1 MKIKLTEYF
10 MKRPTLFWSLMTFIL
25 IAGVL
30 AFLQMPKLEDPAV
43 SVKQAM
49 VIVPYPGA
57 TAHEVELKV
66 AQTMEDELRAL
77 PNVKKI
83 KSECQNGMATIT
95 VEFQMTVL
103 QKDLEQHFDLLR
115 RKVNDSRSKLPQDCY
130 DPIVI
135 DDMMDVYGIFYAFTG
150 EGYSYPELY
159 KYAKLIRRELLGV
172 KGVKR
177 ILITGNRDEVIQITL
192 SKEKIARNGII
203 PTQIMMSLQNAG
215 KTVNAGSYQNESDR
229 LPLHVSSA
237 VTDEED
243 IRNLLIRTPQGK
255 TIRLG
260 DIAQIER
267 TYSEPQR
274 NGFFV
279 DGKPAL
285 AICLTMEENAIV
297 PDVGKAVEKRL
308 AEIMPQIPVGM
319 EMEKIFFQPD
329 KVDEAISS
337 FMVNLVE
344 SVLIV
349 ILILIFTMGFR
360 SGLIIGFGLILTIA
374 VSFPI
379 LLMCGTTLQRI
390 SLGAFIVAMGMLVD
404 NAIVIM
410 DGILIDKARGVG
422 PKTYLYR
429 IGQHTAMPL
438 LGATLIAVSTFL
450 AVYLS
455 PDSAGEY
462 AGDLFLV
469 LCVSLLASWILA
481 LTQVPVCAKSWL
493 PTREKKTQQPQ
504 IYHSP
509 IHRFIRRTISLLV
522 EYKKTT
528 LATAFIL
535 LTLCIFGMTKVK
547 NLFFPDFDYKQ
558 FIVEYF
564 LPSQT
569 DPDRVRKDLLE
580 MSALLKKNPAIER
593 VAASM
598 GSAPAHY
605 CLVRPMTS
613 GGDCYGELMVDCKD
627 YETVVAQIPAVRKL
641 LRERYPDAYIRIRKY
656 NFSIASSHTVEVEF
670 SGPDPAIL
678 RKLSQQAEDI
688 MRRCPYVDPY
698 SVGNNWKPKGK
709 TLTADYVR
717 EDALRSGIERSDVG
731 NALLAATDGLPVGVL
746 NDQDRTVLIHLLVR
760 NADGSRITNL
770 NDIPV
775 WSTLNLRMDDDE
787 LKGVLTG
794 STKTDELQD
803 QLFRSVPLGNV
814 ARQIRL
820 DWEDN
825 YIYRLNGQRAIEAEC
840 DPNTD
845 LYEAT
850 PAKVVASIQKEI
862 ESIPL
867 PDGYKM
873 RWVGEGELQGEAI
886 GNLMKYLP
894 VTLFIILGILLLLF
908 NSWKKVILILL
919 CFPFVFCGITPAL
932 LLFRQ
937 PFTFMAIIGMMGL
950 IGMMVKNAIVLV
962 DEINRLQQE
971 EHLHPYHAVVEAT
984 VSRVRPVLMASL
996 TTIVGMIPLVNDPM
1010 YGSMAI
1016 TIMGGLTVGTLITLV
1031 LLPIFY
1037 TALFHIHKPN
1047 SMSNPSSIQL

>member
-1 MKIKLTEYF
+1 

-159 KYAKLIRRELLGV
+159 KYTKLIRRELLGV

-177 ILITGNRDEVIQITL
+177 ILITGNRDEIIQITL

-237 VTDEED
+237 VTDEKD

-267 TYSEPQR
+267 NYSEPQR

-410 DGILIDKARGVG
+410 DGILIDKARGLG

-535 LTLCIFGMTKVK
+535 LALCIFGMTKVK

-569 DPDRVRKDLLE
+569 DPDRIRKDLLE
-580 MSALLKKNPAIER
+580 MSALLKKNLAIER

-775 WSTLNLRMDDDE
+775 WSTLNLRMDDDA

-820 DWEDN
+820 DWENN

-862 ESIPL
+862 EGIPL

-1016 TIMGGLTVGTLITLV
+1016 TIMGGLTVGSLITLV

-1047 SMSNPSSIQL
+1047 SMSNPSSKQL

>member
-1 MKIKLTEYF
+1 

-215 KTVNAGSYQNESDR
+215 KTVNTGSYQNESDR

-237 VTDEED
+237 VTDEKD

-308 AEIMPQIPVGM
+308 TEIMPQIPVGM

-410 DGILIDKARGVG
+410 DGILIDKARGLG

-535 LTLCIFGMTKVK
+535 LALCIFGMTKVK

-569 DPDRVRKDLLE
+569 DPDRIRKDLLE

-760 NADGSRITNL
+760 NPDGSRITNL

-775 WSTLNLRMDDDE
+775 WSTLNLRMDNDA

-862 ESIPL
+862 EGIPL

-873 RWVGEGELQGEAI
+873 RWVGEGELQEEAI

-996 TTIVGMIPLVNDPM
+996 TTIMGMIPLVNDPM

-1047 SMSNPSSIQL
+1047 SMSNPSSKQL